1 MRKENKVNNRVF
13 KNIVFAIIIV
23 TLIIILPF
31 IFERIILNE
40 SSWPFNLHIYLS
52 RETWFGFI
60 GSYLGAIGTI
70 VLGGIAFYQNKRY
83 KELSDQSEKRF
94 LNLQEEM
101 KELTTKSV
109 SLIDLNSKIEAAKY
123 HPILTNMDCIY
134 YNFNNEEFE

>member
-60 GSYLGAIGTI
+60 GSYL
-70 VLGGIAFYQNKRY
+70 
-83 KELSDQSEKRF
+83 
-94 LNLQEEM
+94 
-101 KELTTKSV
+101 
-109 SLIDLNSKIEAAKY
+109 
-123 HPILTNMDCIY
+123 
-134 YNFNNEEFE
+134 